1 MSTLF
6 LVGTP
11 IGNLEDITL
20 RALRVLREVRL
31 IAAED
36 TRRTRL
42 LLSRHGIA
50 TAVTSYHEHNKLSKL
65 SQILSVLQDGMD
77 VALVSDAGMPGIS
90 DPGFELVSAVIAR
103 GIPVVPVPG
112 PSALISALA
121 VSGLPTDQFVYLGYL
136 PRQARKREEFL
147 KSVAHEKRTL
157 VAFEAP
163 HRLCSSLQA
172 MRDAWGNRR
181 IVVARELTKVYE
193 EIRRSTISEEVAH
206 FATTRPRGEFTLVI
220 EGAREEDSVTPTDR
234 ELRERLA
241 HLQASG
247 LDRKSATAQVARES
261 GRSKR
266 DVYRV
271 WSSLSEKHPEKRPP
285 GG

>member
-6 LVGTP
+6 VVGTP

-136 PRQARKREEFL
+136 PRQARKREGFL

-163 HRLCSSLQA
+163 HRLESSLQA

-220 EGAREEDSVTPTDR
+220 EGAREEDAVTPTER
-234 ELRERLA
+234 ELWERLA

-247 LDRKSATAQVARES
+247 LDRKSAVAQVARAS

-266 DVYRV
+266 DVYRA